1 MDASKIVDM
10 LSDRDIWDLLES
22 FGAEPKALGDTF
34 NCRTVCHSGHKHKLA
49 YYRDSKTFYCY
60 TNCGSMSIFDFVSNT
75 LDIPFKEAYNY
86 IAKKYNLHT
95 MSHFEDGFAIQEVV
109 NPGALLKS
117 KMKKVEMP
125 QFKILNDNII
135 DEYYDFYHKS
145 WIDDGISIETMKK
158 YEIRYNLMDNQIIIP
173 HRDKDGKLIGVRG
186 RNLNKKDVDDGK
198 KYMPIYHNGKVL
210 KHLTG
215 ANLYGLDKNKESIE
229 RAKTCILFESEKS
242 VQQLDTMFPNASI
255 GLCVSGSNLTQYQLE
270 LLKDL
275 EIDEVIVAVDKEF
288 EKIGEEKEIFYADKI
303 KKVFRDKLAP
313 FFRVSVIWDTSDLLD
328 LKDSPSDKGSEVFLK
343 LLNSRIFL

>member
-1 MDASKIVDM
+1 
-10 LSDRDIWDLLES
+10 
-22 FGAEPKALGDTF
+22 
-34 NCRTVCHSGHKHKLA
+34 
-49 YYRDSKTFYCY
+49 
-60 TNCGSMSIFDFVSNT
+60 
-75 LDIPFKEAYNY
+75 
-86 IAKKYNLHT
+86 
-95 MSHFEDGFAIQEVV
+95 
-109 NPGALLKS
+109 
-117 KMKKVEMP
+117 
-125 QFKILNDNII
+125 
-135 DEYYDFYHKS
+135 
-145 WIDDGISIETMKK
+145 MKK

-313 FFRVSVIWDTSDLLD
+313 FFRVSVIWDTSNLLD
-328 LKDSPSDKGSEVFLK
+328 LKDSPSDKGSDVFLE